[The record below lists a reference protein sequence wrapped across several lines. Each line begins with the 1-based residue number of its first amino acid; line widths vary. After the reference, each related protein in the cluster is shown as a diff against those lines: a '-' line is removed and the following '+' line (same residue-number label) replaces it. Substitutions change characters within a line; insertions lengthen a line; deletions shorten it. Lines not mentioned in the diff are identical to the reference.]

1 MEVCETDGE
10 SMDNHEHSSLVEEAV
25 ASGCTVGPGCAA
37 ALGRIGSA
45 FVRDEAGGTLVGY
58 FRAVL
63 ATDCDAA
70 FEAFEAVF
78 DVDAPILESSC
89 LVLFSFWRNK

>member
-1 MEVCETDGE
+1 MR
-10 SMDNHEHSSLVEEAV
+10 SMDNNEHSSLVVEAV

-37 ALGRIGSA
+37 ALGRTGSA
-45 FVRDEAGGTLVGY
+45 FVWDEAGGTRVGY

-63 ATDCDAA
+63 ATDCEAA

-78 DVDAPILESSC
+78 DVDAPILEGSC
-89 LVLFSFWRNK
+89 LVLFSFKWNE